1 VATVHD
7 ASLLS
12 EQAIADDHVDDESE
26 PASYEDAPAAEPPIR
41 SAPMAPVT
49 RVWWTI
55 AGLTIVMWAFQLF
68 GYVDS
73 YRWPAWRSSC
83 SGFGPRDDLRR
94 CGSPTPCDRSSAD
107 CSQQLHWR

>member
-73 YRWPAWRSSC
+73 YPLASVAVVVLGLWGLGRSS
-83 SGFGPRDDLRR
+83 P